1 MKNTIKNI
9 LNLLRIRQY
18 YKNVLIFVGSFF
30 GGKLLDISLLPLLIL
45 GFIILCCASSIN
57 YIINDIIDIEKD
69 KLHPE
74 KLEKKA
80 LASGRLSVK
89 FALALIAFLSTI
101 IIIFLIFLIPN
112 LNFIIMLVLVFGT
125 GQFYNY
131 FFKNF
136 AFIDVLVLALIYL
149 WRALAG
155 CILIDV
161 IVSPWLIFAVY
172 EVALFLVIAKRK
184 GDLILLG
191 EEKAKVHKKIYEQ
204 YNMKLLEQFHTIT
217 AATILITYI
226 MYLMFQFYLFGEE
239 LRFFYQYLIILSIP
253 TMFYIIMRY
262 FYLTTAKPE
271 IARSTEKVIFDK
283 GILIAGLFLGAIFFF
298 TFYYIDIKQILY
310 DLFKISLP

>member
-1 MKNTIKNI
+1 MKSTIKNI

-18 YKNVLIFVGSFF
+18 YKNILIFVGSFF

-57 YIINDIIDIEKD
+57 YIINDIMDIEKD

-80 LASGRLSVK
+80 LASGKLSVK
-89 FALALIAFLSTI
+89 FALALITFLSAVI
-101 IIIFLIFLIPN
+101 LILLIFLIPN

-125 GQFYNY
+125 GQLYNY
-131 FFKNF
+131 FFKRF

-155 CILIDV
+155 CVLINV
-161 IVSPWLIFAVY
+161 VVSPWLILAVY
-172 EVALFLVIAKRK
+172 ESALFLVIAKRK

-191 EEKAKVHKKIYEQ
+191 EEKAKVHKKIYKQ

-217 AATILITYI
+217 AATILIIYI
-226 MYLMFQFYLFGEE
+226 MYLISQFYLFED

-253 TMFYIIMRY
+253 TLFYIIMRY
-262 FYLTTAKPE
+262 MFLTSSKPE

>member
-1 MKNTIKNI
+1 MKSTIKNI
-9 LNLLRIRQY
+9 FNVLRIRQY

-30 GGKLLDISLLPLLIL
+30 GGKLLDISLLPVLIL
-45 GFIILCCASSIN
+45 GFVILCCASSIN

-89 FALALIAFLSTI
+89 FALALIASLSTI
-101 IIIFLIFLIPN
+101 IIILLIFLIPN

-131 FFKNF
+131 LFKKF
-136 AFIDVLVLALIYL
+136 AFIDILVLALIYL

-155 CILIDV
+155 CVLIDV

-226 MYLMFQFYLFGEE
+226 MYLIFQFYIFEEE
-239 LRFFYQYLIILSIP
+239 LRFLYQYLIILSIP
-253 TMFYIIMRY
+253 TMFYIIIRY
-262 FYLTTAKPE
+262 MYLTTAKPE

-283 GILIAGLFLGAIFFF
+283 GILIAGLLLGAIFFF

>member
-1 MKNTIKNI
+1 
-9 LNLLRIRQY
+9 
-18 YKNVLIFVGSFF
+18 
-30 GGKLLDISLLPLLIL
+30 
-45 GFIILCCASSIN
+45 
-57 YIINDIIDIEKD
+57 
-69 KLHPE
+69 
-74 KLEKKA
+74 
-80 LASGRLSVK
+80 
-89 FALALIAFLSTI
+89 
-101 IIIFLIFLIPN
+101 
-112 LNFIIMLVLVFGT
+112 MLVLVFGT

-131 FFKNF
+131 LFKKF
-136 AFIDVLVLALIYL
+136 AFIDILVLALIYL

-155 CILIDV
+155 CVLIDV

-217 AATILITYI
+217 ATTILITYI
-226 MYLMFQFYLFGEE
+226 MYLIFQFYIFEEE
-239 LRFFYQYLIILSIP
+239 LRFLYQYLIILSIP
-253 TMFYIIMRY
+253 TMFYIIIRY
-262 FYLTTAKPE
+262 MYLTTAKPE

-283 GILIAGLFLGAIFFF
+283 GILIAGLLLGAIFFF